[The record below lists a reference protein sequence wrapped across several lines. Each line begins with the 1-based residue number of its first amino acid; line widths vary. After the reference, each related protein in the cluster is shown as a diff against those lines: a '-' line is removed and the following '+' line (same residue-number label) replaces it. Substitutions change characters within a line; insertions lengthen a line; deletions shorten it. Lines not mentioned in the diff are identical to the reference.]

1 MREIK
6 WGVIIFRA
14 FGIYTLL
21 TVVNSSGYVIYHILL
36 TLSGAIQDPS
46 DRLISLIYPVLLG
59 ILIIL
64 TIVFFNI
71 KRMPFSTK
79 NNAEEPP
86 AILSFDSR
94 FPMIL
99 SFLGLYFLLYSLPPI
114 FSSLTVYLVKPWFTN
129 DDISN
134 ICTGLTLFVFG
145 TALLLKPGLF
155 HAFIDHYRQKGELD
169 LELVVLSFLGLYF
182 FVQSI
187 PLILTLA
194 DLPPKR

>member
-1 MREIK
+1 MIFAATQLAAASYPRPLGGKNSLRKKGDYMREIK

-86 AILSFDSR
+86 AILSFD
-94 FPMIL
+94 L
-99 SFLGLYFLLYSLPPI
+99 
-114 FSSLTVYLVKPWFTN
+114 
-129 DDISN
+129 
-134 ICTGLTLFVFG
+134 
-145 TALLLKPGLF
+145 
-155 HAFIDHYRQKGELD
+155 
-169 LELVVLSFLGLYF
+169 
-182 FVQSI
+182 
-187 PLILTLA
+187 
-194 DLPPKR
+194 